1 MANVFK
7 VKTNGSLPA
16 AAGTPDTLYTVPASK
31 TAVVL
36 GLVLCN
42 NGTSAIDV
50 DVKLVSDTS
59 DDETNETVF
68 VVKDAP
74 LPVGGSLEVL
84 SGGKVVLQATDELQI
99 DSNTSGQVD
108 ATLSIM
114 ESDVS

>member
-7 VKTNGSLPA
+7 VKTNGSMPA
-16 AAGTPDTLYTVPASK
+16 TAGTPLALYTVPASK

-59 DDETNETVF
+59 DSETNETVF

-84 SGGKVVLQATDELQI
+84 SGGKVVLQTTDVLQI

-114 ESDVS
+114 ESDAS